1 MATGGDAIKIEAV
14 SVDELAH
21 AALPGADMDAGSA
34 QLLEKE
40 LKTLLQRRQ
49 EHHLPAPGRD
59 NLTGIALSGGGIR
72 SATFCLGA
80 LQALAKHDLLKYFDY
95 LSTVSGGG
103 YIGGSLTWW
112 WSDQWRPQNPAAA
125 CAPEQAAIR
134 PQGLG
139 EEQTRFKDRTPPATT
154 AEDPPRFGVGPEDF
168 PYGTDSPTIWRGQLG
183 TKPGPGLLTCLRKH
197 GNYLTP
203 GGGINVLSGVSVV
216 IRAVVLNLLVWLPV
230 LSAVMV
236 GLLWVLGF
244 LFAPSASDPGMVHAM
259 GAAGGDGQPAPWV
272 FFVDAVIT
280 GIAFAIMT
288 ALYFLLWKLA
298 ASHAWL
304 KRAATVLTRRWGLWL
319 LVLAVVLVLLLRRLP
334 PELSHYWTG
343 VRLLLAG
350 ALILAAT
357 FALLCIVYSLATWFR
372 RLRHTSYQM
381 RRLFEG
387 WAAVYLTLIAVL
399 AVMGSLQN
407 VAEWL
412 TRPSAPVL
420 VAMQEQTSVDATGA
434 AVARPETSSSQA
446 KTQELSGDAI
456 GGLVALLAGLVAAGA
471 AFLRSGKQVS
481 ETFRSWGFQVPGGLV
496 ATLAT
501 ALILFGILV
510 ITHYVGARVYAGG
523 FVSVRVSVGVL
534 VAAVLSAWLVNS
546 NYVSLGRF
554 YRDRLME
561 AFMPDYQGGTRQDQ
575 RAGAGSRRRDGA
587 APRVAEGALSY
598 RQHQRRPDQRQ
609 GPAPLHP
616 RRRQLHPD
624 PRLVRQQR
632 DRLARDQGVH
642 GRRHDAPDRGRD
654 LGCGRQSQHRRRRGR
669 PDPKPRRFGAD
680 GVP

>member
-1 MATGGDAIKIEAV
+1 
-14 SVDELAH
+14 
-21 AALPGADMDAGSA
+21 
-34 QLLEKE
+34 
-40 LKTLLQRRQ
+40 
-49 EHHLPAPGRD
+49 
-59 NLTGIALSGGGIR
+59 
-72 SATFCLGA
+72 
-80 LQALAKHDLLKYFDY
+80 
-95 LSTVSGGG
+95 
-103 YIGGSLTWW
+103 
-112 WSDQWRPQNPAAA
+112 
-125 CAPEQAAIR
+125 
-134 PQGLG
+134 
-139 EEQTRFKDRTPPATT
+139 
-154 AEDPPRFGVGPEDF
+154 
-168 PYGTDSPTIWRGQLG
+168 
-183 TKPGPGLLTCLRKH
+183 
-197 GNYLTP
+197 
-203 GGGINVLSGVSVV
+203 
-216 IRAVVLNLLVWLPV
+216 
-230 LSAVMV
+230 MV

-446 KTQELSGDAI
+446 KTQESSGDAI

-561 AFMPDYQGGTRQDQ
+561 AFMPDYH
-575 RAGAGSRRRDGA
+575 
-587 APRVAEGALSY
+587 GAL
-598 RQHQRRPDQRQ
+598 DNTN
-609 GPAPLHP
+609 GPAPETADGMELHRASP
-616 RRRQLHPD
+616 KAPYHIVNTNVVLINARDRRRCIRGGDSFILTRDWCGSNATGWRATKEFMDDGMTLPTAVAISGAAANPNTGVGGVGLTRSRVVSVLMAFLNLRLGYWVPHPVD
-624 PRLVRQQR
+624 
-632 DRLARDQGVH
+632 
-642 GRRHDAPDRGRD
+642 
-654 LGCGRQSQHRRRRGR
+654 GRQSAVPNHFRPGFFAWLRGYHERYPFQELSDGGHFENLGIYELIRRRARLILVCDGVAD
-669 PDPKPRRFGAD
+669 PDFQFEDLQTALRRIGEDFGAKIRIPGCPSD
-680 GVP
+680 GGPDASTRGARLPARPRARHAGLCGRGHLLPARFR